1 MFSSPVD
8 SEKSLSPLVD
18 NTRPY
23 TVPFRPYDW
32 NTYPSPTLRPP
43 LVQHS
48 LHQVE
53 LDGAPTAIEFYS
65 DRSAQSSLYAER
77 TLGEDAYDDYR
88 RHAAALLFPN
98 EGLHAK
104 SHRAKAQSELL
115 CSSLLLNGT
124 YTCVKCT
131 KVKMEVPKPLII

>member
-1 MFSSPVD
+1 M
-8 SEKSLSPLVD
+8 D
-18 NTRPY
+18 NTQHY

-32 NTYPSPTLRPP
+32 NSYPSPTLRTP
-43 LVQHS
+43 LVEQS
-48 LHQVE
+48 LRPVE
-53 LDGAPTAIEFYS
+53 IDGGPTAIDFYS

-77 TLGEDAYDDYR
+77 TLGEGAFDDYR

-104 SHRAKAQSELL
+104 SHRSKAQSGLL
-115 CSSLLLNGT
+115 CSSLLLNGA

-131 KVKMEVPKPLII
+131 KVKMEGPKPLNS